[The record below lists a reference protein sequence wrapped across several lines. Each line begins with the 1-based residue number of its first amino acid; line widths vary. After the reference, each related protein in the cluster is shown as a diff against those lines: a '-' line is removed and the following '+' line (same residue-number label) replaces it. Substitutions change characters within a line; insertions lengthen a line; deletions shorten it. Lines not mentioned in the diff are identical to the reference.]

1 VTKTTLGFHPL
12 PPADFAARPLPITI
26 YRRPWFRIHRLT
38 HGPLYFGRSGDNRF
52 DAHAGEFGV
61 LYVGKDERCAFI
73 ETFGH
78 ATGVR
83 VVDHGELA
91 ARGIARVTPKRPLR
105 FVNLTSVGLARLGAD
120 ARLTAGES
128 YDPPHRWARAIHDHP
143 KKPDGIAY
151 TARHDPSRVCAAIF
165 ERVSADLAVTA
176 LGSLMDPAHVPL
188 VATLLDTYKFGLV

>member
-1 VTKTTLGFHPL
+1 MGMTLGPHAD
-12 PPADFAARPLPITI
+12 PPADFATRPLPITI

-38 HGPLYFGRSGDNRF
+38 HGPLYFGRSGDSRF
-52 DAHAGEFGV
+52 DAPAGEFGV

-83 VVDHGELA
+83 VVDRGELA
-91 ARGIARVTPKRPLR
+91 ARGLARVTPKRPLR
-105 FVNLTSVGLARLGAD
+105 LVNLAGDGLARLGAD

-128 YDPPHRWARAIHDHP
+128 YDPPHRWALAIHDHP

-165 ERVSADLAVTA
+165 DRASEALEVTS
-176 LGSLMDPAHVPL
+176 LGSLADPAHILL
-188 VATLLDTYKFGLV
+188 VAKLLDVYDFGLS